1 MRDEC
6 AVHVCENA
14 GVERLTRK
22 DRAIAVA
29 AAAAHDIN
37 EEMMIICNSTWAC
50 MQLLEPGHPAR
61 VLLYDLSAA
70 AQRCIWKTTALLN
83 YSTREGAY
91 PVNASLENLVE

>member
-1 MRDEC
+1 
-6 AVHVCENA
+6 
-14 GVERLTRK
+14 
-22 DRAIAVA
+22 
-29 AAAAHDIN
+29 
-37 EEMMIICNSTWAC
+37 
-50 MQLLEPGHPAR
+50 